1 MKCIKW
7 TDTSSKVGGDDTD
20 DSVPGAGD
28 VQSLVFTNVSQ
39 IQFWNKK
46 CQNDE

>member
-1 MKCIKW
+1 MKCLKW
-7 TDTSSKVGGDDTD
+7 TDASSKVGGDDTD
-20 DSVPGAGD
+20 DSVSGAGD
-28 VQSLVFTNVSQ
+28 VQSLVFTSVSQ